1 MTWTASRHTGQGR
14 QLPLCTACAA
24 ALRGEVYQRE
34 IPRAQHASCAAAQPD
49 AIIDAL
55 FRLREPVSKP
65 VGEQSPEGGTALLIA
80 ALNHAWTV
88 YGTRINRAYQLPNY
102 YLVASAI
109 VATAY
114 ASAINGKH
122 YGLAAMFSVAGV
134 GLSALAF
141 AVGLDEK
148 RTADKAE
155 AALITLQDQI
165 ASKLDIDSIHI
176 VKAAGNERARMTVVL
191 PAAGLIALLG
201 IGTLLYAL
209 IH

>member
-1 MTWTASRHTGQGR
+1 MT
-14 QLPLCTACAA
+14 
-24 ALRGEVYQRE
+24 
-34 IPRAQHASCAAAQPD
+34 
-49 AIIDAL
+49 
-55 FRLREPVSKP
+55 VSKP
-65 VGEQSPEGGTALLIA
+65 AGAQLPEGDTPLLIA

-88 YGTRINRAYQLPNY
+88 YDTRITRTFQLLNY

-122 YGLAAMFSVAGV
+122 YSLAAIFSVAGI

-155 AALITLQDQI
+155 PALITLEDQI
-165 ASKLDIDSIHI
+165 ASKLDIDSIRI
-176 VKAAGNERARMTVVL
+176 VKAGDERARMTVVL
-191 PAAGLIALLG
+191 PAAGLTALLG
-201 IGTLLYAL
+201 IGTLFYAL